1 MLHFFYKIIMD
12 RRNFLRAL
20 ALTGA
25 VFTIKES
32 GAMAVFSQTAT
43 TSKSGKSYDLVAVMG
58 GEPGE
63 MFNKAMAELGGLGKF
78 VKKGHVVV
86 VKPNIGW
93 DKGPEMAANTNPQL
107 VGEIVRQCIK
117 AGAKE
122 VKVLDH
128 TCNEWRNCYSNS
140 GIEDAVKKAGG
151 KMIPANEESYY
162 REISLPKGIKLKKT
176 KVHEAILDCDV
187 WINVPVLKNHGG
199 AKMSISMKN
208 HMGIVWDRR
217 FFHANDLQQCIADV
231 CTLEKAAVLNV
242 VDAYRLM
249 KNNGPQGKS
258 EADAVLVKGLFV
270 SQDIVAVDTAA
281 TTFFNKVR
289 TMPLESVGHLA
300 KAQALKLGTMNIDS
314 LKVKRIKL

>member
-1 MLHFFYKIIMD
+1 MD
-12 RRNFLRAL
+12 RRIFLRAL

-25 VFTIKES
+25 TFSFKDS
-32 GAMAVFSQTAT
+32 GAMSVLSQSGVST
-43 TSKSGKSYDLVAVMG
+43 KSGKPYDLVAVMG
-58 GEPGE
+58 GEPAE
-63 MFNKAMAELGGLGKF
+63 MFKKAIAELGGIGKF
-78 VKKGHVVV
+78 VKKGQVVV

-107 VGEIVRQCIK
+107 VGEIVKQCFN

-122 VKVLDH
+122 VKVFDH

-151 KMIPANEESYY
+151 KMIPANEDSYY
-162 REISLPKGIKLKKT
+162 REVPLPKGVKLKKT
-176 KVHEAILDCDV
+176 KVHEDILDCDV

-199 AKMSISMKN
+199 AKMSIAMKN

-231 CTLEKAAVLNV
+231 CTLDKAAVLHV

-258 EADAVLVKGLFV
+258 EADAVMSKGLFI

-281 TTFFNKVR
+281 TTFFNNVR
-289 TMPLESVGHLA
+289 AMPIESVGHLA
-300 KAQALKLGTMNIDS
+300 KAEALNLGTMKISELN
-314 LKVKRIKL
+314 VKRIKL

>member
-1 MLHFFYKIIMD
+1 MD
-12 RRNFLRAL
+12 RRKFLRAL

-25 VFTIKES
+25 AFSIKES
-32 GAMAVFSQTAT
+32 GAMSILSQSGANV
-43 TSKSGKSYDLVAVMG
+43 KSGKPFDLVAVMG
-58 GEPGE
+58 GEPAE
-63 MFNKAMAELGGLGKF
+63 MFKKAIAELGGLGKF
-78 VKKGHVVV
+78 VKKGQVVV

-93 DKGPEMAANTNPQL
+93 DKSPEMAANTNPQL
-107 VGEIVRQCIK
+107 VGEIVKQCFA
-117 AGAKE
+117 AGARE

-140 GIEDAVKKAGG
+140 GIEDAVKRAGG

-162 REISLPKGIKLKKT
+162 REVPISKGVKLKRT
-176 KVHEAILDCDV
+176 KVHEDILDCDV

-199 AKMSISMKN
+199 AKMSIAMKN

-231 CTLEKAAVLNV
+231 CTLDKAAVLHV

-258 EADAVLVKGLFV
+258 EADAVLSKGLFI
-270 SQDIVAVDTAA
+270 SQDIVAIDTAA
-281 TTFFNKVR
+281 TTFFNNVR
-289 TMPLESVGHLA
+289 SMPLDSVGHLA
-300 KAQALKLGTMNIDS
+300 KAEALKLGTMKISDLN
-314 LKVKRIKL
+314 VKRIKL